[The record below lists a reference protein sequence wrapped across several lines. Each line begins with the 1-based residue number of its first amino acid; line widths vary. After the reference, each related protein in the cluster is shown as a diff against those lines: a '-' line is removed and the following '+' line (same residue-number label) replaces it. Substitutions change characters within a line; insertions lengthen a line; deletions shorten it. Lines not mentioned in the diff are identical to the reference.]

1 MSANPS
7 IASELPLGIG
17 ASEVKASFV
26 AWGIYLAAVCGYCLV
41 HQLLVSN
48 VVPNVA
54 LTFVTAVREWG
65 IWLLTTPAAFA
76 VLRKQESTE
85 RRNPASILQI
95 ATVILLASAA
105 VPVTIDL
112 LMATRD
118 LAASIA
124 IFLPR
129 YIAVLVI
136 LYLVWYVFLRK
147 QPTSDAAASA
157 QENRIGDK
165 PQYPEALL
173 VSKGSDEC
181 LIQVD
186 RVECV
191 SAAGNYVEIYA
202 RKQLYLMRATMK
214 QVEQMLPPSEFIRIH
229 RSHIVKCDEIDRIKT
244 VASGNG
250 SVHLRNGKA
259 LSMSKQYKRQL
270 QKYRLH

>member
-7 IASELPLGIG
+7 VASELPLGIG
-17 ASEVKASFV
+17 ASEVKVSFV
-26 AWGIYLAAVCGYCLV
+26 AWSIYLAAVCGYCLV

-54 LTFVTAVREWG
+54 VTLVTAVREWG

-76 VLRKQESTE
+76 VLRKQESVE
-85 RRNPASILQI
+85 RRNLATILQMP
-95 ATVILLASAA
+95 TVILLASAA
-105 VPVTIDL
+105 FPVTIDL
-112 LMATRD
+112 LTATRD
-118 LAASIA
+118 LAASMA

-129 YIAVLVI
+129 YVAALVVV
-136 LYLVWYVFLRK
+136 YLVYRVFLREK
-147 QPTSDAAASA
+147 PIVDVNERPQEDAF
-157 QENRIGDK
+157 EGKR
-165 PQYPEALL
+165 QYPEALL

-202 RKQLYLMRATMK
+202 RNQLYLMRATMK
-214 QVEQMLPPSEFIRIH
+214 QVEQLLPPSEFIRIH
-229 RSHIVKCDEIDRIKT
+229 RSHIVKCDEIDRIRT